1 VTTGV
6 GVGVGV
12 GVAVGVCVGVGVEE
26 ATTDGVGWGVA
37 ATTDGVGVGAIS
49 TAVAGIATDVTKVA
63 ATTGTSAQVAIKR
76 RNLRNVR
83 TLSPT
88 CHA

>member
-1 VTTGV
+1 VTIVV
-6 GVGVGV
+6 GVGE
-12 GVAVGVCVGVGVEE
+12 GVGVEE

-37 ATTDGVGVGAIS
+37 ATTDGVGVGVGANS